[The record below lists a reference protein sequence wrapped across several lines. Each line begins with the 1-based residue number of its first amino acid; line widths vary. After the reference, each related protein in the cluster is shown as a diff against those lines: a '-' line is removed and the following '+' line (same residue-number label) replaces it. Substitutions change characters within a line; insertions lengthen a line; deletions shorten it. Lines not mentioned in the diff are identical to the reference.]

1 MTSKTL
7 SRSLA
12 LAAATVALGAGV
24 HEAHAGNTAVGS
36 AQAAIVQAISV
47 SPATPLNFGFIIPGA
62 TAGTLVVSP
71 TGVTTPTGVTYLNGA
86 AAGTF
91 TATGTA
97 GEPLVVTFDAS
108 DTLAGPG
115 PAMTIN
121 AFTAGGATTFT
132 SGTVTF
138 SVGAT
143 LAVGTSGAQTAGN
156 YTGNYNV
163 TVNY

>member
-1 MTSKTL
+1 
-7 SRSLA
+7 
-12 LAAATVALGAGV
+12 
-24 HEAHAGNTAVGS
+24 
-36 AQAAIVQAISV
+36 
-47 SPATPLNFGFIIPGA
+47 
-62 TAGTLVVSP
+62 VVSP
-71 TGVTTPTGVTYLNGA
+71 TGLTTPTGVTYLNGA

-108 DTLAGPG
+108 DTLTGPG

-121 AFTAGGATTFT
+121 AFTPGGATTFT

-143 LAVGTSGAQTAGN
+143 LAVAGSSTQTAGN
-156 YTGNYNV
+156 YAGNYNV